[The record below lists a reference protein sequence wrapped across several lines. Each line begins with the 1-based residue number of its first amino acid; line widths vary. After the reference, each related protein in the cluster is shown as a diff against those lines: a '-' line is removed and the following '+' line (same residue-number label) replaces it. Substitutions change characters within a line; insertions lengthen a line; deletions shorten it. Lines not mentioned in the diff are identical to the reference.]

1 MAISHEINIRPVM
14 VIDGPDIFTRRQ
26 YMDSVSRQVLGES
39 RFGLVRIE
47 PGTAPA
53 SLLDECRTTGMFD
66 PKKLVVV
73 EPADWLFKTGGDR
86 EDEEGSGGGNARDLI
101 LAYAQKPHAQSVLVL
116 ICDTWLKTTRLH
128 KFLESDGAILSA
140 AEPKAGD
147 IPPWITRRAWEYYQ
161 KKMDG
166 AAVGR
171 LSELVGPDLA
181 RLDSELAKL
190 ALYAADKPSISAEM
204 VDEMVGFQHEQKVWD
219 FIDALA
225 DGDTA
230 GALLRH
236 AELIQLDA
244 RAAYT
249 IVGAIYHWLGR
260 VAASREL
267 LDRRMPDAQIIRE
280 LKLFPPARATK
291 TLALARRWG
300 LSGVHRAMGELLAVD
315 LAAKTSVGDSIRNME
330 AFIVKLSAIG
340 PLPAAP
346 ATGRRV
352 G

>member
-1 MAISHEINIRPVM
+1 MVISREIKIRPVM
-14 VIDGPDIFTRRQ
+14 VIDGPDAFTRREL
-26 YMDSVSRQVLGES
+26 MESIARQVLGEN

-66 PKKLVVV
+66 PQKLVVV
-73 EPADWLFKTGGDR
+73 EPADWLFKAGGGK
-86 EDEEGSGGGNARDLI
+86 EDEEGTGGGSARDLI

-116 ICDTWLKTTRLH
+116 VCDTWLKTTRLH

-147 IPPWITRRAWEYYQ
+147 IPPWITRRTWEYYQ
-161 KKMDG
+161 KKIDG

-190 ALYAADKPSISAEM
+190 ALYAADQPSITAAM

-225 DGDTA
+225 DSDSK
-230 GALLRH
+230 GALVRH
-236 AELIQLDA
+236 AELMQLDA
-244 RAAYT
+244 RAAFT

-260 VAASREL
+260 VAAAREL

-280 LKLFPPARATK
+280 LKLFPPARAAK
-291 TLALARRWG
+291 TLSLARRWG

-315 LAAKTSVGDSIRNME
+315 MAAKTSVGEPTRNME
-330 AFIVKLSAIG
+330 AFVVKLSAIAPVTT
-340 PLPAAP
+340 PLPS
-346 ATGRRV
+346 GRRA
-352 G
+352 